1 MPVFIVLIHCSHL
14 VDFYINVDVINNVV
28 SFCIYILKTQGDAV
42 SMALMTSVLEATK
55 LASTLL
61 RTASSKA
68 DMVK

>member
-14 VDFYINVDVINNVV
+14 VDFYKNVDVINNVV
-28 SFCIYILKTQGDAV
+28 SFCIYILKTQGDTV

-68 DMVK
+68 DVVK